1 MKRAWKWYNCL
12 SNRIRTSIT
21 ISAAIVGLIS
31 TIMSI
36 VGISLYDWT
45 QSIWIGL
52 ALFLGAF
59 LIIGIVIYL
68 IIGQIFR
75 DSISMQIRQT
85 PVSVNC
91 GNIFEFEGFHVI
103 GCDTHFDTRVDDI
116 VVSKRSLHGQLV
128 LEHGKKD
135 EIEKLVKAKAMDLG
149 LSANDQG
156 QFDFPLGTVI
166 RYDSTKDHKTYLML
180 AMTEIRKEGDKYKS
194 YTTMA
199 KFEHMLMRMWQE
211 IDGLYASNDVILPLL
226 GSGISRFKDGP
237 KSNEALLRCMLC
249 TLNSSGVTLNA
260 NVKVVIYKDTKDI
273 PLYEYKYMF
282 RSV

>member
-75 DSISMQIRQT
+75 DSISMHIRQT

-128 LEHGKKD
+128 LEHGKKMKSKNLSKR
-135 EIEKLVKAKAMDLG
+135 KLWTLAYQQMIKGNLI
-149 LSANDQG
+149 S
-156 QFDFPLGTVI
+156 PLE
-166 RYDSTKDHKTYLML
+166 R
-180 AMTEIRKEGDKYKS
+180 
-194 YTTMA
+194 
-199 KFEHMLMRMWQE
+199 
-211 IDGLYASNDVILPLL
+211 
-226 GSGISRFKDGP
+226 
-237 KSNEALLRCMLC
+237 
-249 TLNSSGVTLNA
+249 
-260 NVKVVIYKDTKDI
+260 
-273 PLYEYKYMF
+273 
-282 RSV
+282 